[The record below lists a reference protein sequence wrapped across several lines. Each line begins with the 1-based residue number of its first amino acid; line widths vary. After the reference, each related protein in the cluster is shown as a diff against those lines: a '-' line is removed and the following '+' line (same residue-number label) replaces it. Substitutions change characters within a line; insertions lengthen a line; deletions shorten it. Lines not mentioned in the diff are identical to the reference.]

1 MLPGRSKLMVWSLVW
16 GLALLVGALG
26 TWASLNNV
34 RFERRFARDAKALL
48 AATDPAPAGS
58 ESSDI
63 ARLERLPAPVRGYLE
78 RAFVGMPRRVSSV
91 RFRHG
96 GRFRT
101 QLAGRWQPIH
111 GEQYDTSD
119 PPAFLWWGRISPV
132 PGVWI
137 DARDRSI
144 GGKGNMAVSLESSV
158 TLFDRAGP
166 ELDQGAL
173 LRLLSDFVLFPS
185 VMLDERY
192 VTWTSI
198 DERHARAS
206 LRVDG
211 STVAGVFEFDDEG
224 LPRSFHAHRYLD
236 TGSGEPRLLPWSGDY
251 ADYRRVDGLL
261 VPHHF
266 VGYWHVDGQR
276 IPYVDFIL
284 ETPEYDVSEPFS

>member
-1 MLPGRSKLMVWSLVW
+1 MIWSLVW
-16 GLALLVGALG
+16 GLVLLACALG
-26 TWASLNNV
+26 TWARLSSS
-34 RFERRFARDAKALL
+34 RFERRFALDARALL
-48 AATDPAPAGS
+48 AAAPPLQPGPASLDA
-58 ESSDI
+58 
-63 ARLERLPAPVRGYLE
+63 ARLEPLPAPVRNYLKQ
-78 RAFVGMPRRVSSV
+78 ALAGSPQRVSSV

-101 QLAGRWQPIH
+101 QLDGPWQSIR
-111 GEQYDTSD
+111 GEQYDTTD
-119 PPAFLWWGRISPV
+119 PPAFLWWGRLSPL

-137 DARDRSI
+137 DARDRSV
-144 GGKGNMAVSLESSV
+144 GGKGNMVVSLESSV
-158 TLFDRAGP
+158 TLFDRAGH

-192 VTWTSI
+192 VAWTPI
-198 DERHARAS
+198 DDRHARAS
-206 LRVDG
+206 LRVEG
-211 STVAGVFEFDDEG
+211 CSVSGVFEFGADG
-224 LPRSFHAHRYLD
+224 LPSSFHAERYLD

-266 VGYWHVDGQR
+266 IGYWHVDGQR

-284 ETPEYDVSEPFS
+284 ETPEYDVREPFS

>member
-1 MLPGRSKLMVWSLVW
+1 MIWSLVW
-16 GLALLVGALG
+16 GLVMMVGALG
-26 TWASLNNV
+26 TWASLSSS

-48 AATDPAPAGS
+48 AAAPPRQPGS
-58 ESSDI
+58 DSI
-63 ARLERLPAPVRGYLE
+63 GLGCLAPLPAPVRDYLNQ
-78 RAFVGMPRRVSSV
+78 AFAGAPRRLSSV

-101 QLAGRWQPIH
+101 KLDGPWQPIR

-119 PPAFLWWGRISPV
+119 PPGFLWWGRVSPV

-144 GGKGNMAVSLESSV
+144 SGQGNMVVSLESSL
-158 TLFDRAGP
+158 TLFDRSGH

-192 VTWTSI
+192 VAWVPI
-198 DERHARAS
+198 DDRHARAS
-206 LRVDG
+206 LRVQG
-211 STVAGVFEFDDEG
+211 SSVSGVFEFGDDG
-224 LPRSFHAHRYLD
+224 LPTSFHAERYFD

-266 VGYWHVDGQR
+266 IGYWHVDGQR
-276 IPYVDFIL
+276 IAYVDFIL
-284 ETPEYDVSEPFS
+284 ETPEYDVREPFT